1 VGHLALALDW
11 VLKMRV
17 EGSTHIEVHFRHQVD
32 LAWKFFWTGSNSKK
46 KREKNGF
53 WWTFRIDFETLT
65 DCGWRAAAAKSRAPW
80 KNKMI
85 ALVFAFHNPAQ
96 ALATVLPGHERWQQF
111 CCVKTV
117 LSRFTF
123 ELLRPLCS
131 FLQRRIR

>member
-85 ALVFAFHNPAQ
+85 ELGVCFPQPCSSAGNSFAGSR
-96 ALATVLPGHERWQQF
+96 ALATVL
-111 CCVKTV
+111 
-117 LSRFTF
+117 
-123 ELLRPLCS
+123 LRQDS
-131 FLQRRIR
+131 FVAFHV